1 MKANIIEK
9 QFMCECELN
18 PFIAD
23 LRLSARF
30 VTDTFLSN
38 DAPFESFL
46 ER

>member
-1 MKANIIEK
+1 MRICAE
-9 QFMCECELN
+9 FMGECELN

-30 VTDTFLSN
+30 VTDTFLSD
-38 DAPFESFL
+38 DAPVESFL